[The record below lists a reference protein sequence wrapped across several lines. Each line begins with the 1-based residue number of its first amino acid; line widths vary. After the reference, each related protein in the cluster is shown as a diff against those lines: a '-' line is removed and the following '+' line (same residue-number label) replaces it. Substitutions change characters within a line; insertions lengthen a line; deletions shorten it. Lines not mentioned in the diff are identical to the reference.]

1 MAVIKSNLV
10 DFMETPAADALD
22 AVPAAAPGGQA
33 CRAGAQTAARNAG
46 RAPGRHRGAHGPSA
60 GRSLCQLRTGGG
72 RGDRTAEGKLYAP
85 ADAVVDNLFDT
96 HHAIGLVTAGGAELL
111 LHIGI
116 DTVKL
121 KGQYFTAHVQ
131 AGQKVKKG
139 DLLISFDLDAI
150 RAAGYLCTT
159 PLIVCNTDDYAAVR
173 PLADGSVAP
182 GQDLLRVE

>member
-1 MAVIKSNLV
+1 M
-10 DFMETPAADALD
+10 
-22 AVPAAAPGGQA
+22 
-33 CRAGAQTAARNAG
+33 
-46 RAPGRHRGAHGPSA
+46 
-60 GRSLCQLRTGGG
+60 
-72 RGDRTAEGKLYAP
+72 
-85 ADAVVDNLFDT
+85 
-96 HHAIGLVTAGGAELL
+96 TAGGAELL

-121 KGQYFTAHVQ
+121 KGQYFTAHVH

-139 DLLISFDLDAI
+139 ELLISFDLDAI